1 MWRIKSLLLT
11 NLRSQYLQLTGATY
25 TKVNNSINLLCIE
38 IAYQGLRGTDV
49 SFFVVVQPNLPCEDP
64 VADTADVGLVDMGLH
79 VCRVG

>member
-1 MWRIKSLLLT
+1 M
-11 NLRSQYLQLTGATY
+11 
-25 TKVNNSINLLCIE
+25 
-38 IAYQGLRGTDV
+38 AYQGLRGTDV